1 MRILAKATGLRRYLL
16 FDVANCWWTSR
27 KMANCVQCGRKLPG
41 FVFGRKICQWCV
53 QHEAIQR
60 GEEPANPIQPV
71 MTAPWTRSG
80 GNSMI
85 LTQVFF
91 GICVAVFLAMAAA
104 KGSLDDPTSQEL
116 IHWGANAGPLT
127 LGGDWWRLFTCLFV
141 HIGIIHIAFNMWC
154 LWDLG
159 RLCESL
165 YGHWTFGA
173 VYLIS
178 GMGASFASILW
189 RPEGVSAGASGAIFG
204 LAGALIAGFYLGEFS
219 MPRAV
224 VMGSLRSVV
233 IFVGYNLVFG
243 AMSGFTDNAAHV
255 GGLITG
261 LVLGALIA
269 KAAPDSEQPF
279 PRIAVLFVVLL
290 ALTGGVFALQHSRG
304 YLIHAQRAQALL
316 AARQPD
322 QAIVELQR
330 AIQQRPDYPLAHY
343 ALAEAYFRKSD
354 FAKAEIELKR
364 VLELNPGDENASYEL
379 GIMYLEQKKYDQAR
393 SAFMQMLTQNS
404 NSPDAHYGLGLIDGA
419 EGKYREAV
427 QEFSTTAKSTP
438 DFEDV
443 SYRLGLAQSELKN
456 YDEAIAAFLQEQK
469 QNGDYEGV
477 ETALANTYRA
487 KGMTQQADEA
497 THKATQ
503 LKSQR

>member
-1 MRILAKATGLRRYLL
+1 
-16 FDVANCWWTSR
+16 
-27 KMANCVQCGRKLPG
+27 MANCVQCGRKLPA
-41 FVFGRKICQWCV
+41 FIFGRKICQWCV
-53 QHEAIQR
+53 QHEAVQR
-60 GEEPANPIQPV
+60 GEEPANAIQPL
-71 MTAPWTRSG
+71 MAAPWTRSSS
-80 GNSMI
+80 NSMV

-91 GICVAVFLAMAAA
+91 GICVAVFIAMALANR
-104 KGSLDDPTSQEL
+104 SLDDPTSMQL
-116 IHWGANAGPLT
+116 IHWGANDGPLT

-178 GMGASFASILW
+178 GMGASLGSILW

-204 LAGALIAGFYLGEFS
+204 LAGALIAAFYLGEFS
-219 MPRAV
+219 MPRSA

-255 GGLITG
+255 GGLLTG

-269 KAAPDSEQPF
+269 KGAPDGEQPF
-279 PRIAVLFVVLL
+279 PRIAVLSIVLL
-290 ALTGGVFALQHSRG
+290 TLTGGVFALQHSRG
-304 YLIHAQRAQALL
+304 YMIHAQRARALL

-330 AIQQRPDYPLAHY
+330 AIQQRPDYPTAHY

-354 FAKAEIELKR
+354 FAKAEAELKR
-364 VLELNPGDENASYEL
+364 VLELSPGDEGASYEL
-379 GIMYLEQKKYDQAR
+379 GMMYLEQRKNDQAR
-393 SAFMQMLTQNS
+393 SAFGQMLTQNP
-404 NSPDAHYGLGLIDGA
+404 NSPDAHYGLGLIDDA
-419 EGKYREAV
+419 EAKYREAV
-427 QEFSTTAKSTP
+427 QEFTMTAKFDP

-443 SYRLGLAQSELKN
+443 YYRLGLAQSELKN
-456 YDEAIAAFLQEQK
+456 YDDAIAAFLQQQK
-469 QNGDYEGV
+469 SGDYDSL
-477 ETALANTYRA
+477 ETALADVYRA
-487 KGMTQQADEA
+487 KGMTQQADDA
-497 THKATQ
+497 MRKAAQ
-503 LKSQR
+503 LKSQ

>member
-1 MRILAKATGLRRYLL
+1 VWQTAGGDLE
-16 FDVANCWWTSR
+16 
-27 KMANCVQCGRKLPG
+27 KMANCAQCGRKLPA

-60 GEEPANPIQPV
+60 GEEPANPIQTV
-71 MTAPWTRSG
+71 MAAPWTRSG
-80 GNSMI
+80 GNSMV

-91 GICVAVFLAMAAA
+91 GICVAVFIAMALA

-116 IHWGANAGPLT
+116 IRWGANAGPLT
-127 LGGDWWRLFTCLFV
+127 LGGQWWRLFTCLFV

-173 VYLIS
+173 LYLIS

-204 LAGALIAGFYLGEFS
+204 LAGALIAAFYLGEFS
-219 MPRAV
+219 MPRSA
-224 VMGSLRSVV
+224 VMGSMRSVV

-243 AMSGFTDNAAHV
+243 AMSGVTDNAAHV

-261 LVLGALIA
+261 LILGALIA
-269 KAAPDSEQPF
+269 KSAPESGQPF
-279 PRIAVLFVVLL
+279 RRGAILLLVLL
-290 ALTGGVFALQHSRG
+290 GVSGGVLALQHSRG
-304 YLIHAQRAQALL
+304 YMIHAQRARMLL
-316 AARQPD
+316 AARQPE

-330 AIQQRPDYPLAHY
+330 AIQQRPDYAAAHF

-354 FAKAEIELKR
+354 FAKSEVELKR
-364 VLELNPGDENASYEL
+364 VLELSPGDEDASYEL
-379 GIMYLEQKKYDQAR
+379 GMMSLEQKKNDQAR
-393 SAFMQMLTQNS
+393 STFTQMLSQNS
-404 NSPDAHYGLGLIDGA
+404 NSPDAHYGLGLVDAA

-427 QEFSTTAKSTP
+427 QEFSITAKVNP
-438 DFEDV
+438 DLADV
-443 SYRLGLAQSELKN
+443 SYRLGLAQLELKN
-456 YDEAIAAFLQEQK
+456 YDDAIAAFLQEQK
-469 QNGDYEGV
+469 QIGDSESV
-477 ETALANTYRA
+477 ETALAGAYRA
-487 KGMTQQADEA
+487 KGMTQQANDA
-497 THKATQ
+497 MRKATQ

>member
-1 MRILAKATGLRRYLL
+1 
-16 FDVANCWWTSR
+16 
-27 KMANCVQCGRKLPG
+27 MANCVQCGRKLPA

-60 GEEPANPIQPV
+60 GEEPANLIQPV
-71 MTAPWTRSG
+71 MAAPWTRSG
-80 GNSMI
+80 GNSMVV
-85 LTQVFF
+85 TQVFF
-91 GICVAVFLAMAAA
+91 GICASVFIAMALA
-104 KGSLDDPTSQEL
+104 KGSLDDPTAQEL
-116 IHWGANAGPLT
+116 VHWGANVGPLT
-127 LGGDWWRLFTCLFV
+127 LAGQWWRLFTCLFV

-154 LWDLG
+154 LWSLG

-204 LAGALIAGFYLGEFS
+204 LAGALIAAFYLGEFS
-219 MPRAV
+219 MPRSAV
-224 VMGSLRSVV
+224 MASLKSVV

-255 GGLITG
+255 GGLISG
-261 LVLGALIA
+261 LVLGALLA
-269 KAAPDSEQPF
+269 KGAPESDQPF
-279 PRIAVLFVVLL
+279 RRGAILLLVLL
-290 ALTGGVFALQHSRG
+290 TVSGGVMALQHSRG
-304 YLIHAQRAQALL
+304 YIIRAQRARALL
-316 AARQPD
+316 AARQPE

-330 AIQQRPDYPLAHY
+330 AIQQRPDYAAAHF

-354 FAKAEIELKR
+354 FARAEIELKR
-364 VLELNPGDENASYEL
+364 VLELSPGNEDASYEL
-379 GIMYLEQKKYDQAR
+379 GMMYLEQKKNDQAR
-393 SAFMQMLTQNS
+393 STFIQILTQNS

-419 EGKYREAV
+419 EGKYREAA
-427 QEFSTTAKSTP
+427 QEFSITAKSNP

-443 SYRLGLAQSELKN
+443 SYRLGLAQSELKD
-456 YDEAIAAFLQEQK
+456 YDDAIAAFLQEQQ
-469 QNGDYEGV
+469 QNGDYESV
-477 ETALANTYRA
+477 ELALAGAYRA

-497 THKATQ
+497 VRRAAQ
-503 LKSQR
+503 LKTQH